1 VTESKTNR
9 VMYLLVLPFGHFA
22 VDLPGSALWLL
33 APVIGIAWGLSPAE
47 VGLIITAHA
56 IGGAVGFLPAGL
68 LSDRF
73 RLRGILLLI
82 ALWWVTTGY
91 LAAST
96 AANYW
101 VLLGLLGFAAIGD
114 AAWHPPALGTMVA
127 HMPQRRALV
136 MGVHQIGG
144 IAAEVVAPLFVGY
157 MLAVFEWQTLLRIS
171 VLPASVIGV
180 GFIYFKHHVRSPSE
194 TTITRADV
202 RFMFDVWLSPSG
214 LRMLAMT
221 GIYSLSLVAL
231 LAMVPLFFLNH
242 HGYSTAWVGTVFAAM
257 LLVGGFIA
265 PILGS
270 LSDRTGRKWPA
281 VASMLMGAALT
292 FMVALAANPV
302 LLVAGVV
309 LAGGLLMGVRPVLLA
324 AALEMV
330 GRRESTSLGLIYTA
344 MDGVGALGGLL
355 AGIAGGSD
363 LRYALVFA
371 AGTAALS
378 GVIAAVHPFAARTVS
393 LETMKNKVS

>member
-1 VTESKTNR
+1 MTESKTNR
-9 VMYLLVLPFGHFA
+9 VMYLLVFPFGHFA

-56 IGGAVGFLPAGL
+56 IGGALGFLPAGVL
-68 LSDRF
+68 GDRF
-73 RLRGILLLI
+73 RLRGMLLLI
-82 ALWWVTTGY
+82 TLWWVTIGY

-114 AAWHPPALGTMVA
+114 AAWHPMALGTMVA
-127 HMPQRRALV
+127 HMPRRRALA

-144 IAAEVVAPLFVGY
+144 VAAEVVAPLFVGF

-171 VLPASVIGV
+171 VIPAVVVGV
-180 GFIYFKHHVRSPSE
+180 GFIYFRHHVRSPSE

-202 RFMFDVWLSPSG
+202 RFMFDVWRRPAGLS
-214 LRMLAMT
+214 MLAMT
-221 GIYSLSLVAL
+221 GIYSLSMVAL
-231 LAMVPLFFLNH
+231 LAMVPLFFLNYH
-242 HGYSTAWVGTVFAAM
+242 SYSTAWVGTIFAAM
-257 LLVGGFIA
+257 LLVGGFAA

-281 VASMLMGAALT
+281 VTSLLMGAALT
-292 FMVALAANPV
+292 MIVALAASPV
-302 LLVAGVV
+302 LLVPGVV

-371 AGTAALS
+371 AGAAALS
-378 GVIAAVHPFAARTVS
+378 GVIAAAHPFSGSTVS
-393 LETMKNKVS
+393 LETTMDRMR